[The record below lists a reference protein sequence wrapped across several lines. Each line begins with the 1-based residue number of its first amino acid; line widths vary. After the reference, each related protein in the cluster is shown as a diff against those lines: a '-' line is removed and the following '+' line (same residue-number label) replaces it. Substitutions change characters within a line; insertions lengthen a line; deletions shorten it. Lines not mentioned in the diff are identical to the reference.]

1 VLLAVH
7 GLGVPQIQAGF
18 VCSCQ
23 SFAKGPGIVC
33 QLGAYDEVY
42 ETQYGQY
49 EKSYVP
55 KNKDGEAQDK
65 PKKNFFGF

>member
-1 VLLAVH
+1 MILAVH
-7 GLGVPQIQAGF
+7 GLGVPQIEAGF

-23 SFAKGPGIVC
+23 AFAKGPGIVC
-33 QLGAYDEVY
+33 QLGSYDEVY
-42 ETQYGQY
+42 ETQYGQF

-55 KNKDGEAQDK
+55 KNKQPEA